1 MQRRIKLRDG
11 PLDGG
16 RPSNRRGRRTA
27 PTRDWQADQQAAV
40 GLAIVLVILVPNATS
55 VPAWLSAAIVVVLL
69 WTMIAHEHRYYGQGR
84 EQLATKQVAGL

>member
-1 MQRRIKLRDG
+1 M
-11 PLDGG
+11 
-16 RPSNRRGRRTA
+16 
-27 PTRDWQADQQAAV
+27 